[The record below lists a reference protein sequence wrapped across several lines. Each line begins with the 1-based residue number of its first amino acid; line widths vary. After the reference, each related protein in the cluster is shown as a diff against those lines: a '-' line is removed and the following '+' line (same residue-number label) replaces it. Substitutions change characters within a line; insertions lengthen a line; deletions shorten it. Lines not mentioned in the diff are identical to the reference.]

1 MIPIK
6 PQPEPIH
13 FNKKVRLKGQ
23 KYLSKMGSSTID
35 AAAWKSH
42 SYWRDILPDLHEAY
56 SSICAYCAHWI
67 SPGTGDS
74 TVEHFIP
81 KSTNRNL
88 AYEWSNYRL
97 VCGTLNGRKSDRSIL
112 DPFTL
117 QEGWFILDFPSL
129 MIKPNPTLTLQE
141 KALVRN
147 TLDIL
152 QLNEDESFVKLRY
165 KWLMDYCVGSTTY
178 EYFKKHAPFTAY
190 ELERQGKLQNI
201 KKIMSLD

>member
-1 MIPIK
+1 M
-6 PQPEPIH
+6 
-13 FNKKVRLKGQ
+13 
-23 KYLSKMGSSTID
+23 T
-35 AAAWKSH
+35 
-42 SYWRDILPDLHEAY
+42 
-56 SSICAYCAHWI
+56 
-67 SPGTGDS
+67 
-74 TVEHFIP
+74 
-81 KSTNRNL
+81 
-88 AYEWSNYRL
+88 
-97 VCGTLNGRKSDRSIL
+97 GRKSVRLVL

-152 QLNEDESFVKLRY
+152 QLNEDESFVKLRH
-165 KWLMDYCVGSTTY
+165 KWLMDYCGGSTTY